1 MTLSFNGFEDGEGGC
16 SFNGWDDGGLDA
28 RFITNGWNNVRSGN
42 CALRLQDDTSTSTA
56 TSGTFNVTDYSTFK
70 VDFWYKTNRN
80 MGNQAGEHFHLDI
93 SFDGGSFTQYES
105 WSDLASNQYQ
115 NAVVDID
122 VADVDSVRVR
132 FENEGSENQDR
143 LFIDDISLKAMV

>member
-1 MTLSFNGFEDGEGGC
+1 
-16 SFNGWDDGGLDA
+16 
-28 RFITNGWNNVRSGN
+28 
-42 CALRLQDDTSTSTA
+42 
-56 TSGTFNVTDYSTFK
+56 
-70 VDFWYKTNRN
+70 